1 MGAGETGLKK
11 LADRTLKDEARGN
24 EHRDL
29 NRAGVRDREQRGWT
43 NNTHRHLLFHKLIK
57 NTLKSSSEDI
67 LPDNAHL
74 RSQCSCR
81 LPLCEL

>member
-1 MGAGETGLKK
+1 MGAGETGLKR

-43 NNTHRHLLFHKLIK
+43 TIRMDTSYSIN
-57 NTLKSSSEDI
+57 
-67 LPDNAHL
+67 
-74 RSQCSCR
+74 
-81 LPLCEL
+81 